1 MKNLRRVRDFCREYP
16 SFTESQMRW
25 LRFCSVEGRKNSR
38 GEPIPVNGF
47 ASVFVLVGKHL
58 YVDIEEFQK
67 KIDEKN
73 SQTEAA

>member
-1 MKNLRRVRDFCREYP
+1 
-16 SFTESQMRW
+16 MRW